1 MKNKNIFVI
10 VISAIILAFDI
21 SMSFIFNSYGVKIV
35 AQDFNILYIIAKCIA
50 IIAFIG
56 IAIFVFFRKDSASY
70 IIQYV
75 ATIILQFVPLITRYL
90 SLINNGFILSLI
102 IFFVTLIIY
111 FGLIFGLFVLGNMSA
126 KAAKNL
132 EGKKIS
138 VKDDK
143 KYE

>member
-56 IAIFVFFRKDSASY
+56 IAIFVGEPS
-70 IIQYV
+70 
-75 ATIILQFVPLITRYL
+75 
-90 SLINNGFILSLI
+90 G
-102 IFFVTLIIY
+102 
-111 FGLIFGLFVLGNMSA
+111 
-126 KAAKNL
+126 
-132 EGKKIS
+132 GKT
-138 VKDDK
+138 
-143 KYE
+143 EQPAGQ

>member
-1 MKNKNIFVI
+1 MKNKNIFAI

-56 IAIFVFFRKDSASY
+56 IAIFAFFRKDSASY

-111 FGLIFGLFVLGNMSA
+111 FGLIFGLFVLGIKSA

>member
-111 FGLIFGLFVLGNMSA
+111 FGLIFGLFVLGNKSA